1 MLVDNHILQPS
12 YFAIASAQSSY
23 PEYITDLSD
32 IFDTDLFN
40 STFEAPSSTS
50 SGSRGSSPQNL
61 LTPPQDVPPASFP
74 EIHDDD
80 AANQFYALFDDDL
93 KNMNNPL
100 TLPST
105 SADFLA
111 VSGFDGSYDG
121 VTGGAGANYNIDY
134 GMGMDVSNM
143 GSSIPPMQM
152 RGIDP
157 HLIDT
162 PSAVNDQDEEQ
173 EEAQEVQTPPD
184 VVEQPEQEKLT
195 FTIAPVK
202 VGGFGKARKGT
213 VQSGGVVKKT
223 PIAYANKASSEA
235 GDHDEDDD
243 DLPQDWRPA
252 PEVLAKM
259 TSKEKRQLRNKI
271 SARNFRVRRKG
282 PLFFCLFCIY
292 SSSLMTFSRIQST
305 SPHSKATSQSEIV
318 YLNTSVLNLVLRNL
332 KILHYAKKLQL
343 SRKLFSM
350 AAADLSI
357 FLLLLLF
364 HNKVPPRPWLPRT
377 QTLVPASYKAHH
389 F

>member
-12 YFAIASAQSSY
+12 YFATASAQSSY
-23 PEYITDLSD
+23 PEYPTDLSD

-40 STFEAPSSTS
+40 STFATPSSTS
-50 SGSRGSSPQNL
+50 SDSRGSSPQNL
-61 LTPPQDVPPASFP
+61 LTPPQDVSPASFP

-80 AANQFYALFDDDL
+80 AANQFYALFNDDL

-105 SADFLA
+105 SADFSA

-121 VTGGAGANYNIDY
+121 VIGGAGVNYNIGY
-134 GMGMDVSNM
+134 SMGMDVSNI
-143 GSSIPPMQM
+143 GISIPPMQM
-152 RGIDP
+152 SGIDP

-173 EEAQEVQTPPD
+173 EEAQEVQSPPD

-282 PLFFCLFCIY
+282 PLFCLFYIY
-292 SSSLMTFSRIQST
+292 FSSLMMFSRIQST

-318 YLNTSVLNLVLRNL
+318 CLNTSVLNLVLRNL
-332 KILHYAKKLQL
+332 KISHYAKKLRL

-350 AAADLSI
+350 AAADISI

-377 QTLVPASYKAHH
+377 QTLAPVSHKARH